1 MSKKYKITVD
11 GRTHIVE
18 VEDYDGYDLP
28 KIKEAGKEV
37 VEENS
42 TSDVKAIDKKNIS
55 PSENCV
61 KAPLQ
66 GTLQEIKVNVGQNVK
81 EGDILV
87 IIEAMKMENEIV
99 APKDGKVSN
108 IYVSKGSKV
117 NAGDAI
123 IELV

>member
-18 VEDYDGYDLP
+18 VEDYDGNDLP
-28 KIKEAGKEV
+28 KIKEVVKEV

-42 TSDVKAIDKKNIS
+42 VKEVKDTKKTNQS
-55 PSENCV
+55 SENSV
-61 KAPLQ
+61 NAPLQ

-117 NAGDAI
+117 NTGDRL
-123 IELV
+123 IELI

>member
-1 MSKKYKITVD
+1 MSKKYKITID
-11 GRTHIVE
+11 GKTHIVE
-18 VEDYDGYDLP
+18 VEDYEGFDAAKDSES
-28 KIKEAGKEV
+28 IKEVIEKKVVSEVKETNQTTV
-37 VEENS
+37 SSNENS
-42 TSDVKAIDKKNIS
+42 I
-55 PSENCV
+55 

-81 EGDILV
+81 EGEVLV

-99 APKDGKVSN
+99 APRDGKVNN

-123 IELV
+123 IELL